1 MPSRLTLLLLTIL
14 VAVPTAVAQ
23 VGAPGSASISA
34 DPPFSGTIFLDPD
47 IITSADPTTF
57 ESLIYAGRGVRT
69 MYDRRLNAFASFNA
83 YLYSARYTDFPGR
96 TVEIQVNP
104 EMGSEPAAR
113 VWADQ
118 YAPVIG
124 RIPTAFRTRLET
136 VWIHLGNQPFGGGN
150 RNLLIHTAQ
159 GASYISSGIL
169 EETFIHEASH
179 TSLDEFH
186 ATAPGWIAAQ
196 QADREFI
203 STYARDNPTREDVA
217 ESSLPW
223 LAVTYRPDRISSQLA
238 QTIRSTMPNRI
249 AYFNAAGFNMH
260 PITASG
266 TATEP
271 ADELPSLGLWLDPA
285 YPNPFSNEMTVS
297 FEAEGTVRLTVID
310 LLGRTVA
317 TLVNDSSSA
326 GIRRVTW
333 RGLDGDGARLPDG
346 VYLLRL
352 ARGDAAVSR
361 PVVLSK

>member
-1 MPSRLTLLLLTIL
+1 MSCRSLLLLLFLATAPI
-14 VAVPTAVAQ
+14 AVAQ
-23 VGAPGSASISA
+23 VGPPGAASVSA
-34 DPPFSGTIFLDPD
+34 DPPFGGTIFLDPD
-47 IITSADPTTF
+47 IITPADPTAF
-57 ESLIYAGRGVRT
+57 ESLTYAGRGVRS

-113 VWADQ
+113 AWAEQ

-124 RIPTAFRTRLET
+124 RIPTAFRIRLET

-169 EETFIHEASH
+169 EETFVHEASH

-186 ATAPGWIAAQ
+186 AAAPGWISAQ
-196 QADREFI
+196 QADGEFI

-217 ESSLPW
+217 ESALPW
-223 LAVTYRPDRISSQLA
+223 LAVTYRSDRISTQLA
-238 QTIRSTMPNRI
+238 ETIRRTMPNRI
-249 AYFNAAGFNMH
+249 AYFTAAGLNMY
-260 PITASG
+260 PITAAG
-266 TATEP
+266 TAIEP
-271 ADELPSLGLWLDPA
+271 SGEVPPTDLWLDPA

-297 FEAEGTVRLTVID
+297 FEAEGAVRLTVVD

-317 TLVNDSSSA
+317 TLVNDSSST
-326 GIRRVTW
+326 GTRRVTW
-333 RGLDGDGARLPDG
+333 RGLDGNGARLPDG

-361 PVVLSK
+361 PVVLAR